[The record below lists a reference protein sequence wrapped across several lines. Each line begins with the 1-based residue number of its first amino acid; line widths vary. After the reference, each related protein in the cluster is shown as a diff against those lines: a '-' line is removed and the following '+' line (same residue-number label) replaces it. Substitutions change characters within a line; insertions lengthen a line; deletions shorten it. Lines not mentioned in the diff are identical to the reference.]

1 VLGSALDNG
10 AEHMDD
16 RTPSPEAPRAEPGED
31 RRDSLRVPVRMLV
44 RDATLRGS
52 FEERTGNLALGG
64 VYFTEG
70 HPPYGT
76 RVELRFIIPG
86 TRHEVRASGEILRV
100 SREGGTFGAHVRFAD
115 LPLESELA
123 IARFL
128 HQQ

>member
-1 VLGSALDNG
+1 MV
-10 AEHMDD
+10 D
-16 RTPSPEAPRAEPGED
+16 RTPPPSTPHAESGED
-31 RRDSLRVPVRMLV
+31 RRDSLRIPVRLLV

-86 TRHEVRASGEILRV
+86 TRHEVRAKGEILRV
-100 SREGGTFGAHVRFAD
+100 SREGGTFGAHVKFAD

-128 HQQ
+128 DQQ